1 MEVLA
6 YSFVSGSRLVTAL
19 RPKQPD
25 TFPFQTRRTRAGT
38 VYALVTDCG
47 LNGKTTGHDSP
58 VQKAKKSGASKPRGA
73 DPMRKD
79 KESSAVSS
87 RLGLVA
93 VIGIRD
99 HDWIRNS
106 GLLRRISPSPS
117 SALEMLFRSTGRR

>member
-19 RPKQPD
+19 RQKQPD
-25 TFPFQTRRTRAGT
+25 AFPFQTRRTRAGT

-47 LNGKTTGHDSP
+47 LNGKTTGPQS
-58 VQKAKKSGASKPRGA
+58 KKLRRVAL

-117 SALEMLFRSTGRR
+117 SALDMLFRSTGRR